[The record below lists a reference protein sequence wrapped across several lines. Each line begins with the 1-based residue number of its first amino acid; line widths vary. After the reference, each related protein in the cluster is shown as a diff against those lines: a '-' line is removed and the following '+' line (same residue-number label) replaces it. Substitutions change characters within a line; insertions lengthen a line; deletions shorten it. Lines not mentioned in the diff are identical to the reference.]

1 MIANHDERTFELLR
15 YHLGGNRPSQTDHLT
30 LFPSRIHG
38 KGVRILVIQNWYFTV
53 ASTPASA
60 GTSTAP
66 SYATYE
72 KPRSNIRIQ

>member
-38 KGVRILVIQNWYFTV
+38 KGVRILIIQNWYFTDGSTWPNDQ
-53 ASTPASA
+53 ASQP
-60 GTSTAP
+60 P
-66 SYATYE
+66 SYATYD
-72 KPRSNIRIQ
+72 KPDANIRLQ